1 MKKYLFL
8 VICFA
13 VLGISQAKAQAAKV
27 ALQHDGNV
35 TLFNADEL
43 QKALDASVD
52 GDIIYLNEGTFKGG
66 VTISKKVSVI
76 GAGENT
82 TIDGSLT
89 VKSDGVL
96 VDALQIKQATLYINA
111 QNDVHIRKCTAPDF
125 SVSGKNILI
134 DRCFQSGIGIS
145 YNFKIAGTPENVRV
159 INSKIA
165 DAYVTP
171 SNVNAV
177 IFVNCNVSNNFGKV
191 VATFLNCIVSNYEQT
206 HMEGCYFTNCRLYK
220 SSNTVNQ
227 QNCEI
232 SSFNWSGNY
241 EYTGSNLLG
250 TDGTQI
256 GIYGGTTP
264 FTLVPSVPIVK
275 SYDLKVDTS
284 NKKLNVNIS
293 VESK

>member
-1 MKKYLFL
+1 MRKYLFL

-82 TIDGSLT
+82 TIDGWLT

-96 VDALQIKQATLYINA
+96 VDALQIKQSMLNINA
-111 QNDVHIRKCTAPDF
+111 QNDVHIRKCTAPGF

-134 DRCFQSGIGIS
+134 DRCFQSGVGSS
-145 YNFKIAGTPENVRV
+145 YNFMIAGTPENVRV

-165 DAYVTP
+165 DAYGTP

-177 IFVNCNVSNNFGKV
+177 IFVNCNVNNNYGKV
-191 VATFLNCIVSNYEQT
+191 VATFLNCVVRNYYPYQ
-206 HMEGCYFTNCRLYK
+206 MEGCYFTNCRLYK

-232 SSFNWSGNY
+232 SNFNWSDNY
-241 EYTGSNLLG
+241 EFAGSNLLG

>member
-52 GDIIYLNEGTFKGG
+52 GDIIYLNEGTFRGY

-96 VDALQIKQATLYINA
+96 VDALQIRFVLELDFDLVLPLDASDLHVGRERVFERTGDRLVALGNLRGFLLLLLRLSGEQAC
-111 QNDVHIRKCTAPDF
+111 H
-125 SVSGKNILI
+125 
-134 DRCFQSGIGIS
+134 
-145 YNFKIAGTPENVRV
+145 
-159 INSKIA
+159 
-165 DAYVTP
+165 
-171 SNVNAV
+171 
-177 IFVNCNVSNNFGKV
+177 
-191 VATFLNCIVSNYEQT
+191 
-206 HMEGCYFTNCRLYK
+206 RLGFPYR
-220 SSNTVNQ
+220 
-227 QNCEI
+227 
-232 SSFNWSGNY
+232 
-241 EYTGSNLLG
+241 
-250 TDGTQI
+250 
-256 GIYGGTTP
+256 
-264 FTLVPSVPIVK
+264 
-275 SYDLKVDTS
+275 
-284 NKKLNVNIS
+284 
-293 VESK
+293 